1 MPFLMQPSY
10 LSRIRPYEAKMVN
23 VKLAQKPW
31 QSICFKVY
39 VINST
44 VCY

>member
-1 MPFLMQPSY
+1 MQPSY